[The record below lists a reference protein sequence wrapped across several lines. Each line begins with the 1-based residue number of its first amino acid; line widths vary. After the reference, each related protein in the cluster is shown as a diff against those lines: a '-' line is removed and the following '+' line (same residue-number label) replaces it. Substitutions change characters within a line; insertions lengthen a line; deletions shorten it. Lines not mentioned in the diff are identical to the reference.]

1 MTENKRILIGEIAT
15 AHGIKGYVKVRCFAE
30 DESLLESDA
39 VQTEDGQPIS
49 LTLKHAIKE
58 DWAAQVKGVADRN
71 GAERLRGTKLY
82 IDRESLPDTD
92 DGEIYIE
99 DMIGLKVI
107 DDAGRD
113 IGLLES
119 VQNYGAS
126 DLLDIKPA
134 QGGQNFYL
142 PYTED
147 CVVDLDAGTICVSM
161 PEIME

>member
-30 DESLLESDA
+30 DEALLEGND
-39 VQTEDGQPIS
+39 VQTDDGKSIS
-49 LTLKHAIKE
+49 LKLKHPIKD
-58 DWAAQVKGVADRN
+58 DWAVQVKGVSDRN
-71 GAERLRGTKLY
+71 AAELLRGTKLY
-82 IDRESLPDTD
+82 IDRAALPDTD

-99 DMIGLKVI
+99 DMIGLRIVDEHGQDVGI
-107 DDAGRD
+107 
-113 IGLLES
+113 LES

-134 QGGQNFYL
+134 GGGQNFYL

-147 CVVDLDAGTICVSM
+147 CTVDMDAGTITITM
-161 PEIME
+161 PEVME

>member
-30 DESLLESDA
+30 DESLLESDE
-39 VQTEDGQPIS
+39 VQTDDGRPIS

-58 DWAAQVKGVADRN
+58 DWAAEVKGVTERN
-71 GAERLRGTKLY
+71 GAELLRGTRLY
-82 IDRESLPDTD
+82 IDRSALPDAD

-99 DMIGLKVI
+99 DMIGLKVV
-107 DDAGRD
+107 DENGQD
-113 IGLLES
+113 IGVLES
-119 VQNYGAS
+119 VRNYGAS

-142 PYTED
+142 PYTDD
-147 CVVDLDAGTICVSM
+147 CVVDLDAGTISVIL